1 MNAILFASRQA
12 RRLLLAAALFAAAAT
27 AAASSPEELAQKYPS
42 GSIASVEQADRAIAE
57 VAAERKEVEAHYADT
72 EYACYSK
79 FFSSPCVDRAREA
92 RRLALNLIRPIEVEA
107 KAYKRR
113 DTAVKRDKLLEE
125 QQARDA
131 TEAPARAEQE
141 RINQQKAAQ
150 KAADVAARQAKA
162 ETPPG
167 GRAPVTPRA
176 DTPPKPDGR
185 DRIAEQAT
193 RMEKARTQEAAEA
206 EKRAQ
211 NIADYARKQQES
223 LERQRRVAEKKA
235 EAEKK
240 AQERAAKAGP

>member
-1 MNAILFASRQA
+1 MNTILLASHHA
-12 RRLLLAAALFAAAAT
+12 RRLLLAAALLAAT
-27 AAASSPEELAQKYPS
+27 ATAVAASPEELAQKYPS
-42 GSIASVEQADRAIAE
+42 GSIASVEQADRAIGE
-57 VAAERKEVEAHYADT
+57 VAAERKEVEAHYADA

-113 DTAVKRDKLLEE
+113 DTVVKRDKLLEE
-125 QQARDA
+125 QQAREA

-150 KAADVAARQAKA
+150 KAADVTARQAKA

-167 GRAPVTPRA
+167 GRPPVTPRA
-176 DTPPKPDGR
+176 GTPPKPDGR
-185 DRIAEQAT
+185 DRIAEHAD
-193 RMEKARTQEAAEA
+193 RMEKARTQEAADA
-206 EKRAQ
+206 ETRAR
-211 NIADYARKQQES
+211 NIADYQRKQQES
-223 LERQRRVAEKKA
+223 LERQRRVAEKTA

-240 AQERAAKAGP
+240 AQERAVKQGP